1 MKVLGLIEQDLDIV
15 SKEYVDNKIKEASRA
30 GDNTPEGYVRLDLV
44 SLGFAFPPDDEC
56 AIVLGD
62 SYIGF
67 LNGFL
72 SGSLDVNGKNLF
84 EKYNIQSG
92 IPEDVYHE
100 MLKEDPIV
108 YIPKDNYQ
116 SYIGQIRL
124 FASLDTIHDV
134 KYFELI
140 EVDLLSFWNT
150 YKLDY
155 IVNRDGASSYKPK
168 EFGEILKKFIG
179 KDKEPVLRSQISE
192 NLDIGES
199 DIVKL
204 IRENPIAYIPQD
216 DFIKLMKDIA
226 RDSMEMAIAKE
237 KAHKEEPKIKILTEN
252 EYRFLHNKDA
262 NTLYI
267 VREN

>member
-56 AIVLGD
+56 IIVLGD
-62 SYIGF
+62 SYRGF
-67 LNGFL
+67 LSGFL

-84 EKYNIQSG
+84 EKYNIQG
-92 IPEDVYHE
+92 YIPEDVYHE
-100 MLKEDPIV
+100 MLKKDPIV

-155 IVNRDGASSYKPK
+155 IVNRYGASNYKPK

-192 NLDIGES
+192 DLEIGEG

-204 IRENPIAYIPQD
+204 IRKNPIAYIPQD
-216 DFIKLMKDIA
+216 DFIKLMKDRA

-237 KAHKEEPKIKILTEN
+237 KAHKNDPKIKIVTPN
-252 EYRFLHNKDA
+252 EYKINSKDPD
-262 NTLYI
+262 TLYI
-267 VREN
+267 VKES

>member
-15 SKEYVDNKIKEASRA
+15 SREYVDNKIKEASKA
-30 GDNTPEGYVRLDLV
+30 GEDTPDGYMRLDLV
-44 SLGFAFPPDDEC
+44 SLGFAFPADSEC
-56 AIVLGD
+56 ILALGE
-62 SYIGF
+62 SYLGI
-67 LNGFL
+67 L
-72 SGSLDVNGKNLF
+72 SGLLPGSLDVNGKNLF
-84 EKYNIQSG
+84 EKYNIQGYIS
-92 IPEDVYHE
+92 ETVYHE
-100 MLKEDPIV
+100 MLKGDPII
-108 YIPKDNYQ
+108 YILKDNYQ
-116 SYIGQIRL
+116 ALIGQARL

-155 IVNRDGASSYKPK
+155 IVNRDGASNYKPK
-168 EFGEILKKFIG
+168 EFGEILKKFKG

-192 NLDIGES
+192 NLDIGEAE
-199 DIVKL
+199 IVKL

-216 DFIKLMKDIA
+216 DFIKLMEDRA
-226 RDSMEMAIAKE
+226 RDSMSMAIAKE

>member
-1 MKVLGLIEQDLDIV
+1 MKVLGLIEQDLDVV
-15 SKEYVDNKIKEASRA
+15 SKEYVDNKIKEASKA
-30 GDNTPEGYVRLDLV
+30 GDNIPEGYVRLDLV

-62 SYIGF
+62 SYLGF

-84 EKYNIQSG
+84 EKYSIQG
-92 IPEDVYHE
+92 YITEDVYHE

-179 KDKEPVLRSQISE
+179 KDKDPIFSQISE
-192 NLDIGES
+192 DLDIGEG
-199 DIVKL
+199 DIVK
-204 IRENPIAYIPQD
+204 IIKKNPVAYINQFE
-216 DFIKLMKDIA
+216 FIKLMEERA
-226 RDSMEMAIAKE
+226 RDSMRMAIAKE
-237 KAHKEEPKIKILTEN
+237 KAHKEEPKIKIVTPN
-252 EYRFLHNKDA
+252 EYKINSKDPD
-262 NTLYI
+262 TLYI
-267 VREN
+267 VKES